1 MVKWLRK
8 GLLVLQPIVTICA
21 ISYFVLSIIEP
32 NKELELL
39 YRLNGGV
46 YLIISTLVIPKVTE
60 D

>member
-1 MVKWLRK
+1 MVKK
-8 GLLVLQPIVTICA
+8 AVLLLQYIVTLYA

-32 NKELELL
+32 KKELELL

-46 YLIISTLVIPKVTE
+46 YLIISTFVIPKITE